1 MTEEQKA
8 KIEVFANEL
17 VASEFKVDDDG
28 YLRHI
33 RSGCFNG
40 NGLLE
45 PISIDC
51 LEEKIKACA
60 AYGIELCESE
70 NKMLRDIIII
80 ASEKGTNIEYC
91 SRIEALQA
99 EIRNLQIIVA
109 DYKIGAEQNEIYI
122 RLHEENTKL
131 RSLIT
136 EMGKALELTQ
146 DHCLCNRNTYGFDY
160 NETHRNLGKP
170 EAGKR
175 WLDPYDI
182 CANALELK
190 EKVLKEI
197 DTP

>member
-60 AYGIELCESE
+60 AYGIGLCEME
-70 NKMLRDIIII
+70 IKRLKDIIVV
-80 ASEKGTNIEYC
+80 ASEKGTNIDYC
-91 SRIEALQA
+91 SRIVDLQA
-99 EIRNLQIIVA
+99 EIEKL
-109 DYKIGAEQNEIYI
+109 KAENE
-122 RLHEENTKL
+122 
-131 RSLIT
+131 
-136 EMGKALELTQ
+136 
-146 DHCLCNRNTYGFDY
+146 
-160 NETHRNLGKP
+160 
-170 EAGKR
+170 
-175 WLDPYDI
+175 
-182 CANALELK
+182 ELK
-190 EKVLKEI
+190 DKTLKQIGETNG
-197 DTP
+197 DAKREDSTKG